1 MARYR
6 DDHKSMRE
14 DDFSRLVRR
23 IQPTGLL
30 RDARFARLLNLLSA
44 DPSDPEMLEIV
55 NERLQETEMKQL
67 LAPDPFRA
75 TNPLCQADFSGEI
88 ILGCI
93 PPNRVIWRVPTQLL
107 VTHTLICGKAGGGKT
122 NTILLILTQLLENHA
137 HQDL

>member
-1 MARYR
+1 MAKYR
-6 DDHKSMRE
+6 DDHKPMRE

-30 RDARFARLLNLLSA
+30 RDARFARMLNLLSG
-44 DPSDPEMLEIV
+44 DPNDPEVLEII

-75 TNPLCQADFSGEI
+75 TNPINQSDFEGSI
-88 ILGCI
+88 ILGRI
-93 PPNRVIWRVPTQLL
+93 PPNNVIWRIPTQLL
-107 VTHTLICGKAGGGKT
+107 LTHILICGKSGGGKT